1 MKSVEQEYKLT
12 KIKAVVKMYQNPD
25 PTMKLVLDFE
35 ERSASQGNQSLIL
48 EAYKMAGE
56 LGIEIKSASHP
67 RHRWT
72 RTSSRQVQ
80 RPTREVYERAIM

>member
-1 MKSVEQEYKLT
+1 MKSVKQEYKLT

-48 EAYKMAGE
+48 EA
-56 LGIEIKSASHP
+56 
-67 RHRWT
+67 
-72 RTSSRQVQ
+72 
-80 RPTREVYERAIM
+80 